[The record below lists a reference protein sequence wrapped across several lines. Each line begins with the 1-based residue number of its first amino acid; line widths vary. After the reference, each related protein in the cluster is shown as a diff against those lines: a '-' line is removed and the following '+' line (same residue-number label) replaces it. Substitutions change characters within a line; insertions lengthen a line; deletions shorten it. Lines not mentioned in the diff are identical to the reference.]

1 MFENMEELLPVT
13 ARLAEQYT
21 SYESTSVTYE
31 RAQQLM
37 EAVLY
42 CIHEAEQSGN
52 GIVTAEQKTAQYLYE
67 TGVSCVKRRTKEALE
82 LYNEISAEFNHYENH
97 CLYDTF
103 VEGLPEFFK
112 WYDVKFC
119 PQDTIITLDYP
130 VLKDISGYTGID
142 KIYEFIRCI
151 QMEQGFLSIFPE
163 DFVLQ
168 VLFRYDKEYR
178 ELIDNICEIVLSWVA
193 VYILAGKPLSEENLD
208 GEDHQI
214 IQEIFET
221 NKMEDICGQLGL
233 KVSAM
238 VEKYRPNSRGLTQYL
253 LGSIRGIAVRLKHG
267 VRAGN
272 PFGIR

>member
-31 RAQQLM
+31 RVQQLM

-208 GEDHQI
+208 GADHQI

>member
-1 MFENMEELLPVT
+1 M
-13 ARLAEQYT
+13 
-21 SYESTSVTYE
+21 
-31 RAQQLM
+31 
-37 EAVLY
+37 
-42 CIHEAEQSGN
+42 
-52 GIVTAEQKTAQYLYE
+52 
-67 TGVSCVKRRTKEALE
+67 
-82 LYNEISAEFNHYENH
+82 
-97 CLYDTF
+97 
-103 VEGLPEFFK
+103 
-112 WYDVKFC
+112 KFC

-208 GEDHQI
+208 GADHQI

>member
-67 TGVSCVKRRTKEALE
+67 TGVSCVKRKTKEALE

-208 GEDHQI
+208 GADHQI

>member
-208 GEDHQI
+208 GADHQI

>member
-1 MFENMEELLPVT
+1 
-13 ARLAEQYT
+13 
-21 SYESTSVTYE
+21 
-31 RAQQLM
+31 M

-208 GEDHQI
+208 GADHQI

>member
-130 VLKDISGYTGID
+130 VLKDISGYTGFD

-208 GEDHQI
+208 GADHQI

>member
-67 TGVSCVKRRTKEALE
+67 AGVSCVKRRTKEALE

-208 GEDHQI
+208 GADHQI